1 MLIAIC
7 IKDKENELVGN
18 VYLTIVENDE
28 VVQVEKEQVYIKD
41 ETHLALW
48 IQRKQIEVLYMDD
61 VTTKVKMFCRNWHI
75 DVLDLE
81 EVKQTPI
88 LATLLN
94 EIEV

>member
-7 IKDKENELVGN
+7 IQDRENELVGN
-18 VYLTIVENDE
+18 AYLATIENNE
-28 VVQVEKEQVYIKD
+28 VVHVEKEQVYIKD
-41 ETHLALW
+41 ETYLALW

-75 DVLDLE
+75 DVLNLE
-81 EVKQTPI
+81 DMKETPI

-94 EIEV
+94 ELTV

>member
-18 VYLTIVENDE
+18 AYLATIEKDE

-41 ETHLALW
+41 ETYLALW
-48 IQRKQIEVLYMDD
+48 IQRKQIEVLYMND

-81 EVKQTPI
+81 DLKQTPI
-88 LATLLN
+88 LAALLA
-94 EIEV
+94 EISV